1 MGKAWYM
8 DEDTS
13 DQRLEHHKNPPE
25 FISLDE
31 LYKKTGVEI
40 FVLNVD
46 TYKTDGV
53 LDKIR
58 KDRGYSYEDE
68 LVCSKECFGQAYE
81 DKLKSFYTEHLHTD
95 EEIRFVLEGSGYFDV
110 RDDADRWIR
119 INVTPGDL
127 VVLPKAIYH
136 RFTLDTKNHIKVKR
150 YFIGHPVWTA
160 HNRPADEMAC
170 RKEYVETQQKGFAAA
185 AF

>member
-1 MGKAWYM
+1 MNKAWYM
-8 DEDTS
+8 DDETS
-13 DQRLEHHKNPPE
+13 DQRLQHHRNPPE

-46 TYKTDGV
+46 TYATDGV
-53 LDKIR
+53 FDKIK

-81 DKLKSFYTEHLHTD
+81 EKLKSFYTEHIHTD

-110 RDDADRWIR
+110 RDDKDQWIR
-119 INVTPGDL
+119 ILVTPGDL

-150 YFIGHPVWTA
+150 LFIGTPVWQA
-160 HNRPADEMAC
+160 YNRPADDMEC
-170 RKEYVETQQKGFAAA
+170 RRVYVSQQRQGFAT